1 MIYVYKTEQELGEV
15 ISLGKPEEVID
26 VFLESYL
33 QGLEYDKWKEYKDLD
48 ATEEVAIGIEGEG
61 SDIYE
66 TRLVNIYKL
75 VDVSEQMKQWKLL
88 NYQLLREPLY
98 PKQSEYL
105 DAVVKNDEDAIQLYK
120 DKCLAV
126 KEKYPKAQ
134 L

>member
-1 MIYVYKTEQELGEV
+1 MYKTEKELREV

-48 ATEEVAIGIEGEG
+48 ATEEVAIGIDGEG

-75 VDVSEQMKQWKLL
+75 VDVSEQMIQWKLL

-105 DAVVKNDEDAIQLYK
+105 DAMVKGDEDAIQLYK
-120 DKCLAV
+120 SKCIAV
-126 KEKYPKAQ
+126 KNKYPKE
-134 L
+134 

>member
-1 MIYVYKTEQELGEV
+1 MIYKTEQELREV
-15 ISLGKPEEVID
+15 ISLGKLEEVID

-33 QGLEYDKWKEYKDLD
+33 QGLEYEKGNE
-48 ATEEVAIGIEGEG
+48 
-61 SDIYE
+61 S
-66 TRLVNIYKL
+66 
-75 VDVSEQMKQWKLL
+75 VDVSAQMIQWKVQ

-105 DAVVKNDEDAIQLYK
+105 DAMVKGDEVAIRVYK

>member
-1 MIYVYKTEQELGEV
+1 MMYKTEKELREI

-48 ATEEVAIGIEGEG
+48 ATEEVAIGIDGED

-75 VDVSEQMKQWKLL
+75 VDVSEQMIQWKLL

-105 DAVVKNDEDAIQLYK
+105 DAMVKGDEDAIQLYK
-120 DKCLAV
+120 SKCIAV
-126 KEKYPKAQ
+126 KNKYPKE
-134 L
+134 